1 MTEWATMQTALV
13 IPPESCHS
21 RVFST
26 DRCLFVVLR
35 PFDRRTCRPSCLSRM
50 RRDSLHERMLHGSR
64 EDYTDK
70 IWQST
75 ESSQFSSCQIFVA
88 MEARIPHESLSERF
102 RTLGRTSSPLLWR
115 GESWALSRVS
125 CRWASGCSTECEIC
139 GFEMR
144 VFAQPD
150 QNDLSGLMM
159 QSQWEE
165 LAMVNKKDILSL
177 CRVQTFAWP
186 QIQK

>member
-70 IWQST
+70 IWQALKVV
-75 ESSQFSSCQIFVA
+75 SSVVA
-88 MEARIPHESLSERF
+88 KSL
-102 RTLGRTSSPLLWR
+102 LLWR
-115 GESWALSRVS
+115 PGSP
-125 CRWASGCSTECEIC
+125 
-139 GFEMR
+139 MR
-144 VFAQPD
+144 VCLNGFRPLEGRAHPYCGGGSLGRSRGFPAD
-150 QNDLSGLMM
+150 EPRVARQNARSVASKWGSLH
-159 QSQWEE
+159 SQIR
-165 LAMVNKKDILSL
+165 MTSV
-177 CRVQTFAWP
+177 V
-186 QIQK
+186 